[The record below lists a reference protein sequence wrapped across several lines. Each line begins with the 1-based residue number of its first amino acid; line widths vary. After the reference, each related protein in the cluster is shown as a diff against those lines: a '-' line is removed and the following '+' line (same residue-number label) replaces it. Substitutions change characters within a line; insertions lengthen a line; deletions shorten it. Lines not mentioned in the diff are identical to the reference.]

1 MHNPSARQLSLS
13 LSHTSPCSWQ
23 YQGTFHLL
31 LYPPFHHLS
40 PFSLPYHAVSSSS
53 VFPQTKPLPRSLFLE
68 SSGITVTIFTRRFL
82 SDLFGGTDASL
93 RFLWLWSTSK
103 PVQFWEMRIMPL
115 WRLLNR
121 VLLRSGETKMAVN
134 NRCFVEWKEQFVSQE
149 RGNRVVHYYL
159 KDAAGESILAVVGT
173 ERSVRHMCYV
183 VAEEFLEICGKE
195 GSIPTGFKW
204 RSRREVVDWLTSTL
218 SKQNLQGDR
227 SVSPAHN
234 LVQAHETTNDSINEI
249 TGLSAQITDDKDF
262 PLSNS
267 KLSNSDI
274 VWSGVAWRCG
284 KQLKHY
290 PAFWRNG
297 IKIAIQSFVFVMGKG
312 ENHYIAYVEDMYEDR
327 RGQKKV
333 KVRWFHHNQEVKGV
347 VPVRNPHP
355 REVFITPYSQVISVE
370 CVDGPATVLTRE
382 HYEKCMPFFSPTS
395 RDRIHLCFRQFRSN
409 KVKPFDLSKLRGY
422 IAQPILSCLHLDSI
436 QNPGSLAGED
446 EELSAGDDLKVGA
459 KRSRSDKVSPESWIS
474 RQGVRK
480 LIRSNQMMVY
490 KTFQIA
496 NYARSERRLLSQ
508 KQDECQPWFNYT
520 YKVDD
525 KIELLC
531 QDSGIRGCW
540 FRCTVVQVARK
551 QLKVQYEDVQDEDG
565 SGNLEEWIPAFKLA
579 RPDKLG
585 MRHSGRPTIRPTPT
599 HEEQEL
605 TVEVGNAVDAWWSD
619 GWWEGVVTRIDDCGD
634 DNVQVYFPG
643 ECLLMKVSKKD
654 LRISRDWL
662 GDSWINIKPKPEIT
676 PTILTANDSYNT
688 KLSVSSTIDKVGDT
702 VGFTNSCHG
711 DPISKKCDEQAIEDK
726 KHVSCDGFTEEGICV
741 PDNKPSSEKS
751 IEANNIE
758 IHGCCDDE
766 YNGDDHDNV
775 NKNDDSNKNGD
786 NNENKDIKVSGTSGS
801 ELMEVAV

>member
-1 MHNPSARQLSLS
+1 MHNSSALQLSFS
-13 LSHTSPCSWQ
+13 LFPFPCSWQ
-23 YQGTFHLL
+23 FQVL
-31 LYPPFHHLS
+31 PPQCSHRPSLCSS
-40 PFSLPYHAVSSSS
+40 PS
-53 VFPQTKPLPRSLFLE
+53 
-68 SSGITVTIFTRRFL
+68 FL
-82 SDLFGGTDASL
+82 SHPE
-93 RFLWLWSTSK
+93 ST
-103 PVQFWEMRIMPL
+103 PAF
-115 WRLLNR
+115 
-121 VLLRSGETKMAVN
+121 LLRMAVN

-159 KDAAGESILAVVGT
+159 KDSAGEPVLAVVGT

-227 SVSPAHN
+227 SVSSGHN
-234 LVQAHETTNDSINEI
+234 LVPAHETTNDTVNEI
-249 TGLSAQITDDKDF
+249 TGLSVQITDDKDF
-262 PLSNS
+262 PMSNS

-290 PAFWRNG
+290 PAFFRNG

-347 VPVRNPHP
+347 VPVRNLHP
-355 REVFITPYSQVISVE
+355 REVFITPYSQVISAE
-370 CVDGPATVLTRE
+370 CVDGSATVLTRE

-409 KVKPFDLSKLRGY
+409 KVKPFDFSKLRGY
-422 IAQPILSCLHLDSI
+422 YTQPILSCLHHDSI
-436 QNPGSLAGED
+436 QNPESLVGED
-446 EELSAGDDLKVGA
+446 EELSAGEDVKVGA
-459 KRSRSDKVSPESWIS
+459 KRRRGDKGSPQSWIS

-480 LIRSNQMMVY
+480 LIKSKQMMVY
-490 KTFQIA
+490 KTFQVA
-496 NYARSERRLLSQ
+496 NYARSERRLLSR
-508 KQDECQPWFNYT
+508 KQVECQPWSNHT

-551 QLKVQYEDVQDEDG
+551 QLKVQYDDVQDEDG

-585 MRHSGRPTIRPTPT
+585 MRHSGRPTIRPAPT
-599 HEEQEL
+599 YEEQEL
-605 TVEVGNAVDAWWSD
+605 AVEVGNAVDAWWSD
-619 GWWEGVVTRIDDCGD
+619 GWWEGVVTRNDNCGD
-634 DNVQVYFPG
+634 DSAQVYFPG
-643 ECLLMKVSKKD
+643 ECLLMKVCKKD

-662 GDSWINIKPKPEIT
+662 GDNWINIMAKPEIT
-676 PTILTANDSYNT
+676 KTIIFTANNSFNTELYVSPSIAKDVDS
-688 KLSVSSTIDKVGDT
+688 
-702 VGFTNSCHG
+702 VGFANSCHG
-711 DPISKKCDEQAIEDK
+711 DPVSKKSNEPVIKEVNL
-726 KHVSCDGFTEEGICV
+726 VSCDGSTKEENFVSCDDSAEDRDCV
-741 PDNKPSSEKS
+741 QDNKPSSEKCTQA
-751 IEANNIE
+751 ENIDSDVN
-758 IHGCCDDE
+758 CDHED
-766 YNGDDHDNV
+766 NCVDNDNDKNSDDGG
-775 NKNDDSNKNGD
+775 NKNDDDNG
-786 NNENKDIKVSGTSGS
+786 NKDMEVFETSVLDGETV

>member
-1 MHNPSARQLSLS
+1 
-13 LSHTSPCSWQ
+13 
-23 YQGTFHLL
+23 
-31 LYPPFHHLS
+31 
-40 PFSLPYHAVSSSS
+40 
-53 VFPQTKPLPRSLFLE
+53 
-68 SSGITVTIFTRRFL
+68 
-82 SDLFGGTDASL
+82 
-93 RFLWLWSTSK
+93 
-103 PVQFWEMRIMPL
+103 
-115 WRLLNR
+115 
-121 VLLRSGETKMAVN
+121 MAVN

-227 SVSPAHN
+227 SVSPGHN
-234 LVQAHETTNDSINEI
+234 MVQAHETTNDSINGI
-249 TGLSAQITDDKDF
+249 TGARLTDDKDF
-262 PLSNS
+262 PMSNS

-284 KQLKHY
+284 KQLKHF

-297 IKIAIQSFVFVMGKG
+297 IKIEIQSFVFVMGKG

-355 REVFITPYSQVISVE
+355 REVFITPCSQVISAE

-382 HYEKCMPFFSPTS
+382 HYEKCMSFFTPTS
-395 RDRIHLCFRQFRSN
+395 RDRTHLCFRQFRSN

-422 IAQPILSCLHLDSI
+422 YAQPILSYLHLDSI
-436 QNPGSLAGED
+436 QNPERLAGENED
-446 EELSAGDDLKVGA
+446 LTACDDVKVGA
-459 KRSRSDKVSPESWIS
+459 KRSRSDKGSPQSWIS
-474 RQGVRK
+474 QQGVRK
-480 LIRSNQMMVY
+480 LMRSKQMMVY
-490 KTFQIA
+490 KTFQVA
-496 NYARSERRLLSQ
+496 NYARPERRLLSR
-508 KQDECQPWFNYT
+508 KQVDCQPWSIHT

-565 SGNLEEWIPAFKLA
+565 NGNLEEWVSAFKCA

-599 HEEQEL
+599 LEEREL
-605 TVEVGNAVDAWWSD
+605 AVEVGHAVDAWWSD
-619 GWWEGVVTRIDDCGD
+619 GWWEGVVTRIDHCGD
-634 DNVQVYFPG
+634 DSVQVYFPG
-643 ECLLMKVSKKD
+643 ECLLMEVCKKD

-662 GDSWINIKPKPEIT
+662 GDSWIDIKAKPEIT
-676 PTILTANDSYNT
+676 TTLFFTANNNSFNT
-688 KLSVSSTIDKVGDT
+688 KLSVSPSMDKVGDT
-702 VGFTNSCHG
+702 VGFGNSCH
-711 DPISKKCDEQAIEDK
+711 DPLSKKCDELAIEDQ
-726 KHVSCDGFTEEGICV
+726 KHVSCEGFTEDGVCV
-741 PDNKPSSEKS
+741 LDNKPSSSEKNT
-751 IEANNIE
+751 EADNIE
-758 IHGCCDDE
+758 IHGCCDEDNTDE
-766 YNGDDHDNV
+766 HDRV
-775 NKNDDSNKNGD
+775 NNDDDSIKNGD
-786 NNENKDIKVSGTSGS
+786 NNGNNKDIKVFETSGS
-801 ELMEVAV
+801 DCEPVELMEVAV